1 MCAVIDVTTVN
12 ISPAR
17 KLASI
22 VIPCHN
28 HGRYLNEAIESAL
41 TQTYQPIEVIVVD
54 DGSTDNSAEVAGR
67 YPVTLVTQKNQG
79 TGAAL
84 NHGIRVARGQYL
96 VRLDAD
102 DKLHPAFVE
111 RCIQVLEEHAEPAF
125 VYTWMILFG
134 ERNGIFLS
142 KPYDLHRLKLGNYI
156 PGTAVIRREAIRR
169 VGGFDTSLT
178 WLEDWD
184 LWLSL
189 AEKGLFGR
197 LLPELLLYYRQHE
210 GGGRNAPSPRIAR
223 ATVRRIML
231 KHPRLFP
238 RLYLVMD
245 ALEKAAETVLPSFIK
260 RKLRRASP
268 RTYSTWGVP

>member
-1 MCAVIDVTTVN
+1 MN

-28 HGRYLNEAIESAL
+28 HGRYLNEAIEGAMA
-41 TQTYQPIEVIVVD
+41 QTYRPIEVIVVD

-79 TGAAL
+79 VGAAL

-125 VYTWMILFG
+125 VYTWVILFG
-134 ERNGIFLS
+134 ERDGIFHS
-142 KPYDLHRLKLGNYI
+142 KPYNLCRLKLGNYI
-156 PGTAVIRREAIRR
+156 PGTAVIRREAIEA
-169 VGGFDTSLT
+169 VDGFDTSLT

-189 AEKGLFGR
+189 AERGLFGR
-197 LLPELLLYYRQHE
+197 LLPEPLLYYRQHE
-210 GGGRNAPSPRIAR
+210 GGSRNAPSPRIAR

-238 RLYLVMD
+238 RLYLIMD
-245 ALEKAAETVLPSFIK
+245 RLEKTAEVFLPPLVK
-260 RKLRRASP
+260 RMLRRLSP
-268 RTYSTWGVP
+268 RTYTTWSST

>member
-1 MCAVIDVTTVN
+1 MDVTTVN

-41 TQTYQPIEVIVVD
+41 TQTYRPIEVIVVD

-79 TGAAL
+79 AGAAL

-125 VYTWMILFG
+125 VYTWVILFG
-134 ERNGIFLS
+134 ARDGIFLS
-142 KPYDLHRLKLGNYI
+142 KPYDLCRLKLGNYI
-156 PGTAVIRREAIRR
+156 PGAAVIRREAIRA

-189 AEKGLFGR
+189 AEKSLFGR

-238 RLYLVMD
+238 RFYLVMD
-245 ALEKAAETVLPSFIK
+245 TLEKAAETVLPSFIK

-268 RTYSTWGVP
+268 RTYSTWSVP